1 MLCSDHMPRAPL
13 FYLGA
18 DHAGFALKEAVK
30 ALLNAQ
36 KIPFEDLSPDLIPS
50 DDYPVIG
57 ALVAKRVAKN
67 QGSQGVLC
75 CGSGMGIA
83 MAANRFRKVRAAVI
97 HTPEDAVLARE
108 HNHAN
113 ILALGGRILTPSK
126 LSSILAAWLKT
137 KPSRAARHLRRIQT
151 LDTL

>member
-1 MLCSDHMPRAPL
+1 MLCSDYMPRVSL

-30 ALLNAQ
+30 ALLDAH
-36 KIPFEDLSPDLIPS
+36 KIPFEDLSPRLIPK
-50 DDYPVIG
+50 DDYPMIG
-57 ALVAKRVAKN
+57 ALVAKRVTKTE
-67 QGSQGVLC
+67 GSQGILC

-83 MAANRFRKVRAAVI
+83 MAANRFRGIRAAVI
-97 HTPEDAVLARE
+97 QTPEDAVLARE

-113 ILALGGRILTPSK
+113 ILALGGRLLTPSK
-126 LSSILAAWLKT
+126 LSAILTAWLRT